1 MSRKIWF
8 VVSLLVVASMALT
21 ACQPPQVQT
30 VITVVPAATVVNVV
44 VATPVPAA
52 PTPVPPKPA
61 APKVLRMATG
71 ASDVATI
78 DPARSVDMTSIQIVE
93 DTTVGLVRQNPANA
107 QVELGMATKWDVSAD
122 GKVYTF
128 KIRGDVPW
136 VRWDGKKVAKVQ
148 TCPDKDGKTKD
159 RLVTAKDFE
168 YGILRTLD
176 SKTAA
181 EYAYVLTPV
190 IVGGAEFNEGKITDT
205 AKVGVK
211 AIDDTTLQVTVKEA
225 AAYNVN
231 ILGLWVAH
239 AQPSWIIDGDDCT
252 EGRGEKWTE
261 PGFFQGYG
269 AFVLKEWVHDSV
281 LTVVK
286 NPFWPGT
293 DTVPV
298 AKIDEIQRRVLDVG
312 PAFAEFEAGNMDVTS
327 VPLAD
332 SDRVLSDAKYK
343 PMLSYVYN
351 IGTEFYSF
359 QTKRPPTDDVRVRQ
373 ALSLAIDR
381 ESLVKN
387 VNKGDGDVAAW
398 YCNPGATGCPSPDKY
413 PDLGVKYNP
422 AKAKEL
428 MDAYLKEK
436 GLTADKLEIVL
447 MFNTSESHQKRAE
460 AIQQMWKDALGVTV
474 KLTNQ
479 ERKVFYQQRDEGLQ
493 NIYRSSWVQDYPD
506 ANNFMKDVFGDPKAS
521 YALVVKWQNEKFLQ
535 LITDAARETDPT
547 KRMAMYAEA
556 EKILVVDDA
565 VLAPLYWYR
574 SAELVQPYVKH
585 PKSITGYEQYEKWD
599 IVK

>member
-8 VVSLLVVASMALT
+8 AVSLLVVASMALA

-30 VITVVPAATVVNVV
+30 VVTVVPGATVVNVV

-52 PTPVPPKPA
+52 PTAAPPKPA
-61 APKVLRMATG
+61 APKVLRISTG
-71 ASDVATI
+71 ADVPTI
-78 DPARSVDMTSIQIVE
+78 DPSRAVDMDSIQVVE
-93 DTTVGLVRQNPANA
+93 DTSVGLVRQNPANA

-159 RLVTAKDFE
+159 RLVTAKDFQ

-176 SKTAA
+176 AKTAA

-190 IVGGAEFNEGKITDT
+190 IVGGAEFNDGTLTDT

-239 AQPSWIIDGDDCT
+239 AQPGWIIDGDDCT
-252 EGRGEKWTE
+252 QGRGDRWTE

-286 NPFWPGT
+286 NPFWPGS
-293 DTVPV
+293 DTLPV
-298 AKIDEIQRRVLDVG
+298 AKLDEIQRRVLDLS
-312 PAFAEFEAGNMDVTS
+312 PAFAEFEAGNMDVSS
-327 VPLAD
+327 VPSAD
-332 SDRVLSDAKYK
+332 ADRVMADAKYK
-343 PMLSYVYN
+343 AMLSYVYN

-359 QTKRPPTDDVRVRQ
+359 NTKLKPTDDVRVRQ

-387 VNKGDGDVAAW
+387 VNKGDGDVAPW

-436 GLTADKLEIVL
+436 GITADKLEIVL
-447 MFNTSESHQKRAE
+447 MFNTSEAHQKRAE
-460 AIQQMWKDALGVTV
+460 AVQQMWKNALGINV

-479 ERKVFYQQRDEGLQ
+479 ERKVYLKQREEGLQ

-521 YALVVKWQNEKFLQ
+521 YALVVKWQNEKFQ
-535 LITDAARETDPT
+535 KLITDAAREVDPV

-574 SAELVQPYVKH
+574 SAQLVQPYVKH

>member
-1 MSRKIWF
+1 MSRKIWLA
-8 VVSLLVVASMALT
+8 VSLLVIVGMALA

-30 VITVVPAATVVNVV
+30 VVTVVPAATVVKVV

-52 PTPVPPKPA
+52 PTAVPPKPA
-61 APKVLRMATG
+61 APKILRMSSG
-71 ASDVATI
+71 AGDIPTI
-78 DPARSVDMTSIQIVE
+78 DPPFAVDMSSIQVVE
-93 DTTVGLVRQNPANA
+93 DTTVGLVRQNPADA
-107 QVELGMATKWDVSAD
+107 KIELGMATKWEVSAD

-159 RLVTAKDFE
+159 RMVTAQDFQ

-176 SKTAA
+176 AKTAA
-181 EYAYVLTPV
+181 DYAYVLTPV

-211 AIDDTTLQVTVKEA
+211 AIDDSTLQVTVIEP

-239 AQPSWIIDGDDCT
+239 AQPSWIIEGDDCT
-252 EGRGEKWTE
+252 TGRGDKWIE
-261 PGFFQGYG
+261 PGFFHSYG
-269 AFVLKEWVHDSV
+269 PFVLKEWIPDSV
-281 LTVVK
+281 LTLVK
-286 NPFWPGT
+286 NPYWPGT
-293 DTVPV
+293 DTIPVP
-298 AKIDEIQRRVLDVG
+298 KLDEIQRRVLDASA
-312 PAFAEFEAGNMDVTS
+312 AFAEFEAGNLDTAD

-332 SDRVLSDAKYK
+332 MDRVMADAKYK
-343 PMLSYVYN
+343 AMLSYNYN

-359 QTKRPPTDDVRVRQ
+359 QTKLPPTDDVRVRQ

-381 ESLVKN
+381 ESLIKN
-387 VNKGDGDVAAW
+387 VNKGDGEVAPW
-398 YCNPGATGCPSPDKY
+398 YCNPGATGCPSLQKY

-436 GLTADKLEIVL
+436 GITADKLELVL
-447 MFNTSESHQKRAE
+447 MFNTSEEHQKRAE
-460 AIQQMWKDALGVTV
+460 AIQQMWKTTLGINV

-479 ERKVFYQQRDEGLQ
+479 ERKVFLQQRNEGAQ

-506 ANNFMKDVFGDPKAS
+506 ANNFMKDVFGDPKSS
-521 YALVVKWQNEKFLQ
+521 YANVTKWQNEKFQ
-535 LITDAARETDPT
+535 KLITDAAREPDPD

-556 EKILVVDDA
+556 EKILVVEDA
-565 VLAPLYWYR
+565 ALTPLYWYR
-574 SAELVQPYVKH
+574 SPGLVQSYVKH
-585 PKSITGYEQYEKWD
+585 PLSITGYEHYEKWD
-599 IVK
+599 IVR